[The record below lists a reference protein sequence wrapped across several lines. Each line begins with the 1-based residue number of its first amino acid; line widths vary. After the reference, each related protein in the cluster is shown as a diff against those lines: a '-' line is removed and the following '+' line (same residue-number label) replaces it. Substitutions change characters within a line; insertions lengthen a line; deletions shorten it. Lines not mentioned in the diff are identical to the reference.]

1 MILDTHDL
9 TRCLQ
14 RNHRSEQ
21 VQIAAIQILDEALA
35 FCAHN
40 FPTLVTS
47 PSFLSWS
54 KVGNQEAVVGRG
66 SAVRR
71 WTCDLKV
78 VGSSPG
84 RSGWRTCFSPDF
96 GAVPAKTRKMYI
108 HLRLS
113 STVYHAV
120 L

>member
-1 MILDTHDL
+1 MDTHDL

-66 SAVRR
+66 S
-71 WTCDLKV
+71 V
-78 VGSSPG
+78 VQ
-84 RSGWRTCFSPDF
+84 R
-96 GAVPAKTRKMYI
+96 
-108 HLRLS
+108 
-113 STVYHAV
+113 
-120 L
+120 